1 MRTAVRTTGWVGLAL
16 TLGLIAAL
24 VDVLMSHPRDV
35 RQYLMSVHLYGNP
48 MHRVPAEDMPT
59 DQSLVSVGDRACDW
73 LSRQEPA
80 LWRRDSRF
88 QLATRAAA
96 YSGASNDTTG
106 LITAGLRPESVY
118 LEAWAHL
125 CPGTQELIEPHYRA
139 VHGGGD

>member
-1 MRTAVRTTGWVGLAL
+1 MRTAARTTGWVGLLL

-24 VDVLMSHPRDV
+24 VAVLTSHPRDV
-35 RQYLMSVHLYGNP
+35 RQYVRSVHLYGGL
-48 MHRVPAEDMPT
+48 MHRVPAEDMPA
-59 DQSLVSVGDRACDW
+59 DQSLVSVGDRACAW

-80 LWRRDSRF
+80 LWRRDNRF

-96 YSGASNDTTG
+96 YSAASNDTTG

-118 LEAWAHL
+118 LEAWTYL